1 MFGSLE
7 RRLESLLV
15 LLHRLSVAILCA
27 LLASGAILGAIPS
40 CGRSATSARPACCK
54 SEATCPMHQKGA
66 LGFNACHRDANNAI
80 TVTTHR
86 AVLAIADASIESAPD
101 ERTFEATLHVP
112 IESSLVPSTP
122 PPRLG

>member
-1 MFGSLE
+1 LE

-15 LLHRLSVAILCA
+15 LLHRLSVAILCT

-40 CGRSATSARPACCK
+40 CGRSATSAGPACCK

-86 AVLAIADASIESAPD
+86 AVLAIADASIEIAAD
-101 ERTFEATLHVP
+101 EQTFETTLQLP

>member
-1 MFGSLE
+1 M
-7 RRLESLLV
+7 
-15 LLHRLSVAILCA
+15 LHRLSVAILCA

-40 CGRSATSARPACCK
+40 CERSATPAGPACCK
-54 SEATCPMHQKGA
+54 SAATCPMHQKDA
-66 LGFNACHRDANNAI
+66 LGFSACHRDASNAI

-86 AVLAIADASIESAPD
+86 AVLAIADASIEIAPD
-101 ERTFEATLHVP
+101 EQTFEATQQVP